1 MEIRKSSYRK
11 SIAKVV
17 LLGFMAVCGVA
28 SPAHA
33 QETVAGKFSL
43 TESARFCGKVL
54 PAGAY
59 TFTVEPAGNSQ
70 SMASLEGNR
79 QKVMVIVRSQTKSGP
94 VAAIFATAWKTYPS
108 AEASKLVLTPTGD
121 GRTIQS
127 MHLGEQ
133 GLELE
138 FE

>member
-11 SIAKVV
+11 SIAKVA
-17 LLGFMAVCGVA
+17 LLGFMAVCGAA

-43 TESARFCGKVL
+43 TESARLSGKVL

-59 TFTVEPAGNSQ
+59 TFTVEPAVSSQ
-70 SMASLEGNR
+70 SMAAIEGNR
-79 QKVMVIVRSQTKSGP
+79 QKVMVVVRSEAKGGP

-108 AEASKLVLTPTGD
+108 AEGSKLVLTPAGD

-133 GLELE
+133 GLELD